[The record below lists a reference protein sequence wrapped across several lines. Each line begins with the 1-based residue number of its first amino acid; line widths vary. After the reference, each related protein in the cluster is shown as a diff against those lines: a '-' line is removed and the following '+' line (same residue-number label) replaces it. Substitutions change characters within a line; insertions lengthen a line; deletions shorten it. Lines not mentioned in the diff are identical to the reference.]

1 MTGLLRRLTH
11 RRAAGPAGSE
21 APSGPAAGASDASS
35 TARIE
40 PDGERSLLVDPG
52 QAAGQGEP
60 AKPPAAPSDLP
71 AGLDPAEL
79 ERTPAS
85 SARRGRLRRRLRFLR
100 AARELLLR
108 DLGGFVFE
116 LHRTARDAEHEG
128 HRRLRE
134 IKLARLD
141 QVETEL
147 HALEQRLHD
156 SRPRVVVR
164 EAKLERLAR
173 VDEELR
179 ELERRLADP
188 RADAVVRVPGLG
200 GECPECGELHASDAS
215 FCAHCG
221 TPLNERARRARAKAV
236 REEAQRE
243 EAAREERARAES
255 AREERT
261 HAERVR
267 DERLREE
274 LAAKAPAQ
282 EGGGAAPAQNESS
295 GEVSPDEG
303 PRAAAAPAAARD
315 ESPPANDESRPAAS
329 GDAPTQ
335 VLRPDGQPTYAGR
348 AERRE

>member
-116 LHRTARDAEHEG
+116 LHRTAGGGEAEP
-128 HRRLRE
+128 HRRL
-134 IKLARLD
+134 
-141 QVETEL
+141 
-147 HALEQRLHD
+147 
-156 SRPRVVVR
+156 R